1 MPEEIKTSTLH
12 EALLMVG
19 VTEQLSLS
27 NELSRN
33 AIGELGRKPY
43 AWLPSC
49 SR

>member
-1 MPEEIKTSTLH
+1 MRHCKGKVSKLEEIKTSTLH

-33 AIGELGRKPY
+33 AIGELGRKP
-43 AWLPSC
+43 
-49 SR
+49 